1 MFLQHL
7 IPDSPSVIVIS
18 SKRASCAPKSG
29 RSPPKVLFLISS
41 IFLSF
46 FNIMICLS
54 QLLPIFLWK
63 DFSILPMFLGKKNE
77 FPLSVGFLSFLDSFP
92 TFSFLGKRNEF
103 PLSVGEFCFFL
114 DSFPTLSHLFGE
126 EFFFVCKITKNM
138 PKSFHLN
145 CGKNNHYGLILNQQ
159 AMTVMAL

>member
-1 MFLQHL
+1 
-7 IPDSPSVIVIS
+7 
-18 SKRASCAPKSG
+18 
-29 RSPPKVLFLISS
+29 
-41 IFLSF
+41 
-46 FNIMICLS
+46 
-54 QLLPIFLWK
+54 
-63 DFSILPMFLGKKNE
+63 MFLGKQ
-77 FPLSVGFLSFLDSFP
+77 
-92 TFSFLGKRNEF
+92 NEF

-114 DSFPTLSHLFGE
+114 DSFPTLSHLFWE